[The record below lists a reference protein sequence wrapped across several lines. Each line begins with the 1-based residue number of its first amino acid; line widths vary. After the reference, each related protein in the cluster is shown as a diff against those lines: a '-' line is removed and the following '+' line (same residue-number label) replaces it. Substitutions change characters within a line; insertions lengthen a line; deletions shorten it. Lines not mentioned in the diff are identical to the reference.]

1 MLKKAIIGTLFVA
14 LAAGFILGRD
24 CVSYMRTM
32 GKSVRDAVQ
41 PAMNL
46 DFETSLV
53 LARKG
58 FEVVLACRSENK
70 ALCERLWS
78 LSEELLGV
86 EFRI

>member
-1 MLKKAIIGTLFVA
+1 MTANTAPVA
-14 LAAGFILGRD
+14 VVTGANTG
-24 CVSYMRTM
+24 
-32 GKSVRDAVQ
+32 
-41 PAMNL
+41 L